1 MNTLSSYSFSGKK
14 ALVRVDLNVPQ
25 DAHGHVTDDTRARA
39 IIPTVRKILQDG
51 GSVILMSHLGRPKG
65 KVNPSMSLKPVGE
78 HLSTLLG
85 VPVEFAIDCVGPD
98 AQAKAAALKPGQVL
112 LLENLRFHPEEEAGD
127 EAFSK
132 ALSELGDVYVNDAF
146 GTAHR
151 AHASTTIVAKFFPND
166 KLFGHLIGRELDSV
180 GKVLGDPQRPMTA
193 IVGGSKVSSKIEVL
207 QNLIGKCDELIIGG
221 GMANTFVKA
230 QGGQT
235 GASLVEQFRGPLAA
249 GVVAT
254 LVAAFAIPLVRSEG
268 GFEILSPEGLACFGL
283 CGFTGWTIIQ
293 EFYRGVAVRRR
304 ARPQGVVDAL
314 IGLVTR
320 ARRRYGGYIVHL
332 GVVLMFLGW
341 AGNAYKLEKKIQL
354 RPGEEYTL
362 GAYTIR
368 HDGLRASEDWQK
380 EMITADLAVLRDG
393 EVKDVLRP
401 ARWWYYQLPDQ
412 PTTEVSRYMTPGE
425 DVYVSMQ
432 EVDMSSGWTQLSL
445 FINPL
450 VNWIWIGMG
459 VMLAGAM
466 VCVGTRKSEAG
477 DDA

>member
-98 AQAKAAALKPGQVL
+98 ARAKAAALKPGQVL

-235 GASLVEQFRGPLAA
+235 GASLVEDDLLDTARNIIKEAQAKGVQLHIPTDA
-249 GVVAT
+249 VVADAFAESANTDQCAADAVPDGWMALDIGPKSIETFRAAILRSKT
-254 LVAAFAIPLVRSEG
+254 LLWNGPMGVFEMKPFQQGTIAIAQAVAEATAKGAFSLVGGGDSVAAVNQ
-268 GFEILSPEGLACFGL
+268 FGS
-283 CGFTGWTIIQ
+283 
-293 EFYRGVAVRRR
+293 A
-304 ARPQGVVDAL
+304 
-314 IGLVTR
+314 
-320 ARRRYGGYIVHL
+320 
-332 GVVLMFLGW
+332 
-341 AGNAYKLEKKIQL
+341 EKI
-354 RPGEEYTL
+354 
-362 GAYTIR
+362 
-368 HDGLRASEDWQK
+368 S
-380 EMITADLAVLRDG
+380 
-393 EVKDVLRP
+393 
-401 ARWWYYQLPDQ
+401 
-412 PTTEVSRYMTPGE
+412 
-425 DVYVSMQ
+425 YVST
-432 EVDMSSGWTQLSL
+432 G
-445 FINPL
+445 
-450 VNWIWIGMG
+450 G
-459 VMLAGAM
+459 GAM
-466 VCVGTRKSEAG
+466 LEYLEGKELPGIKAIQG
-477 DDA
+477 